1 MDAQTRR
8 GPRSRLV
15 ACLAAAA
22 LAALAACSD
31 STTSPEP
38 VAPPAPGP
46 RVPGTAGASGQVVAT
61 FRCTVNLVADTER
74 CANADAGALPVQALR
89 TIGGA
94 DKVEFLFSNRA
105 KTETTYRVD
114 IRFKNLMVQRMG
126 SNGVT
131 TNGNT
136 VYMATGP
143 TVVVGTGTVQVDTP
157 VDRADFGAAELN
169 RPFHYHTAP
178 VGYLQTSGAKR
189 WKFSFPA
196 SVDSFTFTLKLVTE
210 LVPVV
215 VFDRLVGGQRDIW
228 RVGLDGNDLVQLT
241 TNTADDRDPT
251 VSAGSA
257 ATGTANGR
265 VVFVSYRNG
274 NADLYSVPLIGGA
287 ETRLT
292 TSTNDDLEPTLSVS
306 GGKLA
311 FTRVGTN
318 GLSRLWTATV
328 SNSTGD
334 LTSVAQAT
342 TSFAS
347 SSDIEVTPAWA
358 FNDRLYFASTHEGA
372 TDVWDMTT
380 VGATPAF
387 TTGLQ
392 SSADLDPAP
401 GRSNSTAN
409 AVIFASDRA
418 GDTEL
423 FQYQR
428 NTGVITQLTSPA
440 TRGGIAGS
448 NGSPSWA
455 RGFVVYSCGN
465 KSVVPTTYEICF
477 IRLSDPATVRK
488 IPGLSGDVR
497 RPFAY
502 FF

>member
-1 MDAQTRR
+1 LDVRTPR
-8 GPRSRLV
+8 GPRSRLL
-15 ACLAAAA
+15 ACFAAAA

-31 STTSPEP
+31 STTSPDP

-46 RVPGTAGASGQVVAT
+46 GVPGTAGAAGDVVAT
-61 FRCTVNLVADTER
+61 VRCTVNLRASTER
-74 CANADAGALPVQALR
+74 CANLDVGSTPVQALR

-94 DKVEFLFSNRA
+94 DKVQFLFSNRV
-105 KTETTYRVD
+105 KTQTSYQMD

-131 TNGNT
+131 VNGTT
-136 VYMATGP
+136 VYLATGP
-143 TVVVGTGTVQVDTP
+143 TAVVGTGTVQVDTP
-157 VDRADFGAAELN
+157 IARADFGGAETN
-169 RPFHYHTAP
+169 RPYHYHTAS
-178 VGYLQTSGAKR
+178 VGYLGMSGAKR
-189 WKFSFPA
+189 WRFTFPS
-196 SVDSFTFTLKLVTE
+196 SVDSITFTLKLVTE

-228 RVGLDGNDLVQLT
+228 RVGLDGNDLTQLT
-241 TNTADDRDPT
+241 THTADDRDPT
-251 VSAGSA
+251 VADGK
-257 ATGTANGR
+257 
-265 VVFVSYRNG
+265 VVFVSYRHG
-274 NADLYSVPLIGGA
+274 NADLFSVPLVGGA

-292 TSTNDDLEPTLSVS
+292 TSTADDLEPTLSVS
-306 GGKLA
+306 GAKIA

-318 GLSRLWTATV
+318 GLSRLYTATA
-328 SNSTGD
+328 SGTG
-334 LTSVAQAT
+334 TAAAT
-342 TSFAS
+342 TSFAAA
-347 SSDIEVTPAWA
+347 SDIEVTPAWGN
-358 FNDRLYFASTHEGA
+358 NDRLYFASTHEGA

-380 VGATPAF
+380 PGATPAF

-401 GRSNSTAN
+401 GRSGSTAN
-409 AVIFASDRA
+409 TVIFASDRA

-428 NTGVITQLTSPA
+428 NTGVVTQLTSPA

-455 RGFVVYSCGN
+455 KGFVVYSCGN
-465 KSVVPTTYEICF
+465 KSVVPTVYEICF
-477 IRLSDPATVRK
+477 LRTSEPATVRK